1 MAEGRLPAGQGQW
14 ELGDTLHIH
23 YLFRSCCTLSRTR
36 LARIVVPDLS
46 HYVTA
51 RGNRR
56 EPMFFEDGDQELYL
70 DLLAEHSR
78 KARVAVWSYCL
89 MPNHVHLILTPV
101 DEAGLARAVG
111 ETHRRYT
118 NFINARGR
126 WSGHLFQKRFGSVVM
141 YEAHLATAFL
151 YVALK
156 PVRGCL
162 IARAAIGAGPAQLPI
177 WPLLTTGL
185 WI

>member
-1 MAEGRLPAGQGQW
+1 
-14 ELGDTLHIH
+14 
-23 YLFRSCCTLSRTR
+23 
-36 LARIVVPDLS
+36 VPDLS